1 MLYTIGTT
9 AEIPTLPSHLPE
21 KLVTE
26 IFQGL
31 AILDCEYEPTR
42 NYLEIGGYSVILET
56 PLDIQQF
63 RHIINLETREPEW
76 ATFIGNTGYISALYI
91 MNNDFSIMV
100 FMPLSISPN
109 IIRKELE
116 E

>member
-9 AEIPTLPSHLPE
+9 AEIPTLPSPLPE

-26 IFQGL
+26 VFQGL
-31 AILDCEYEPTR
+31 VILDCEYEPTR
-42 NYLEIGGYSVILET
+42 NYLEIGGYSIIAET
-56 PLDIQQF
+56 EEDISNF
-63 RHIINLETREPEW
+63 KHINLHTRQPEW

-91 MNNDFSIMV
+91 ISNSLSIMAY
-100 FMPLSISPN
+100 MPLTIAPT

>member
-9 AEIPTLPSHLPE
+9 AEIPTLPSNLPE
-21 KLVTE
+21 KLRTE

-31 AILDCEYEPTR
+31 VVLDCEYGADR
-42 NYLEIGGYSVILET
+42 NYLESGGYSIIAET
-56 PLDIQQF
+56 TEDISKF
-63 RHIINLETREPEW
+63 TAINLETRQPEW
-76 ATFIGNTGYISALYI
+76 ATWISTDYISSLYI
-91 MNNDFSIMV
+91 LNDDFSIMAY
-100 FMPLSISPN
+100 MPATIMPD

>member
-31 AILDCEYEPTR
+31 VILDAEYEPTR
-42 NYLEIGGYSVILET
+42 NYLEIGGYSVVMET

-63 RHIINLETREPEW
+63 SRIINIETRHPEW

-91 MNNDFSIMV
+91 MNNDFSVMV
-100 FMPLSISPN
+100 YMPATVAPT

>member
-9 AEIPTLPSHLPE
+9 AEIPTLPSHLPQ

-26 IFQGL
+26 VFQGL
-31 AILDCEYEPTR
+31 VILDAEYGSDR
-42 NYLEIGGYSVILET
+42 NYLESGGYSIIAET
-56 PLDIQQF
+56 SDDIQKF
-63 RHIINLETREPEW
+63 RHTLNIETREPEW
-76 ATFIGNTGYISALYI
+76 VTWIGNTGYISALYI

-100 FMPLSISPN
+100 YMPAAIMPE

>member
-9 AEIPTLPSHLPE
+9 AEIPTLPSHFPE

-31 AILDCEYEPTR
+31 VILDAEYEPTR
-42 NYLEIGGYSVILET
+42 NYLEVGGYSAILET
-56 PLDIQQF
+56 KEDIQKF
-63 RHIINLETREPEW
+63 SHIINLETRQPEW
-76 ATFIGNTGYISALYI
+76 ATWISSTDYISALYI
-91 MNNDFSIMV
+91 LNNDFSIMAY
-100 FMPLSISPN
+100 MPLTIAPT

>member
-1 MLYTIGTT
+1 M
-9 AEIPTLPSHLPE
+9 PE

-31 AILDCEYEPTR
+31 VILDCEYGVDR
-42 NYLEIGGYSVILET
+42 NYLEIGGYSILLEEKE
-56 PLDIQQF
+56 DISQF
-63 RHIINLETREPEW
+63 APIDLETRQPEW
-76 ATFIGNTGYISALYI
+76 ATFIGTTGYISALYI
-91 MNNDFSIMV
+91 MNNDFSVMV
-100 FMPLSISPN
+100 YMPATVAPT

>member
-9 AEIPTLPSHLPE
+9 AEIPTLPSDLPE
-21 KLVTE
+21 KLRTE

-31 AILDCEYEPTR
+31 VVLDCEYGADR
-42 NYLEIGGYSVILET
+42 NYLESGGYSIIAET
-56 PLDIQQF
+56 KEDISKF
-63 RHIINLETREPEW
+63 TAINLETRQPEW
-76 ATFIGNTGYISALYI
+76 VTWIGTTGHISSLYI
-91 MNNDFSIMV
+91 LNDDFSIMAY
-100 FMPLSISPN
+100 MPASIMPD

>member
-1 MLYTIGTT
+1 MLYTIGTA
-9 AEIPTLPSHLPE
+9 AEFPTLPSHLPE

-31 AILDCEYEPTR
+31 VILDCEYEPTR
-42 NYLEIGGYSVILET
+42 NYLEVGGYSIIAET
-56 PLDIQQF
+56 EEDIF
-63 RHIINLETREPEW
+63 SFKHINLHTRQPEW

-91 MNNDFSIMV
+91 ISNSLSIMAY
-100 FMPLSISPN
+100 MPLTIAPT

>member
-9 AEIPTLPSHLPE
+9 AEIPTLPSHLPV

-26 IFQGL
+26 VFQGL
-31 AILDCEYEPTR
+31 VILDSEYEPTR
-42 NYLEIGGYSVILET
+42 NYLEIGGYSIIAET
-56 PLDIQQF
+56 EEDISSF
-63 RHIINLETREPEW
+63 AHINLHIRQPEW
-76 ATFIGNTGYISALYI
+76 ATWIGTTGYISALYI
-91 MNNDFSIMV
+91 VNNDFSIMAY
-100 FMPLSISPN
+100 MPATIMPE

>member
-9 AEIPTLPSHLPE
+9 AEIPTLPSYLPE

-31 AILDCEYEPTR
+31 VILDAEYEPTR
-42 NYLEIGGYSVILET
+42 NYLEIGGYSIIAET
-56 PLDIQQF
+56 SEDISNF
-63 RHIINLETREPEW
+63 THINLHTRPPEW

-91 MNNDFSIMV
+91 MNNDFSIML
-100 FMPLSISPN
+100 FTPLSIAPI